1 MQAKSPLPWDLDQAM
16 TALQVNPEWY
26 EEYWLKPKEAS
37 PPNLIAR
44 ASRSIRMLVS
54 SHTPTNSST
63 KAARQDLAIH
73 GRPGDSIDFAY
84 YRGCAKRERNLAIEN
99 TCKELIA
106 IVLRLFRYIQSTP
119 SKHRSEYS
127 TVLPKFRLAALTL
140 PFQAKK

>member
-26 EEYWLKPKEAS
+26 EEYWLKPKEAA
-37 PPNLIAR
+37 PPNLT

-54 SHTPTNSST
+54 SRTPTNSS
-63 KAARQDLAIH
+63 KAARRDLAIH
-73 GRPGDSIDFAY
+73 GEPGDSIDFAY
-84 YRGCAKRERNLAIEN
+84 YRGCAKRERNLAIEK

-119 SKHRSEYS
+119 SKHRSDYS
-127 TVLPKFRLAALTL
+127 TVSPKFRLAALTL
-140 PFQAKK
+140 PFRARK